1 MSSHRSSSSALLRT
15 LLYGL
20 AMLLAAF
27 VYFFGLDSQHIPK
40 NGDENVYAHITRLT
54 AASGHWLPLQS
65 ELNAMRNTKPP
76 LLFWQGIAST
86 GHGQDWTLWNLR
98 YPSVIYTLLTAAMV
112 FLLGW
117 KLSQNLSRGFV
128 AALAFL
134 AFFSTYR
141 YGRPFLTNAPE
152 TFWLFLPFFIL
163 LYAKAWAFASR
174 WLPVALGLV
183 IGIGLLYKSFALL
196 LPVGVGLAWW
206 YLQQRDYRLGEF
218 IRADIWKLLLVAA
231 ISLAMFS
238 LWFVLDPDPQA
249 VWQEFVMKENA
260 GKFDPAGASYLSKL
274 LWGSSSVWTMFLGL
288 PLNAG
293 LLALPVAVLMFDA
306 LRHRKRLST
315 DEKLLWLWL
324 LAIILVFSLPSQR
337 SSRYLLAAMP
347 ALAVLCALGWER
359 LHRGWFIATLL
370 VCAAALA
377 LLLWLSLQLQA
388 AIPGGGL
395 YSPFY
400 WWLLL
405 VAAGFSL
412 AAMLLPALTRPGTT
426 VAVLLVFL
434 TAAAFLRPFDGE
446 HGNFSAEAQRQVAG
460 RPVWVPYDFNAKFE
474 AYRFLL
480 PTADIQGYR
489 ETRDTNADELARR
502 YALFAV
508 RRPLTTTTP
517 TGAPCSGCRVI
528 AERLDLRGRHS
539 SAELKEILHGRVFE
553 NIFLQELLVE
563 SAVAAR

>member
-1 MSSHRSSSSALLRT
+1 MSPISQRLRT

-40 NGDENVYAHITRLT
+40 NGDENPYAHITRMT
-54 AASGHWLPLQS
+54 AAAGHWLPLQS
-65 ELNAMRNTKPP
+65 ELDGMRNTKPP

-117 KLSQNLSRGFV
+117 KSSQTLSAGFI
-128 AALAFL
+128 AALCFL

-163 LYAKAWAFASR
+163 LYWKKTAFASR
-174 WLPVALGLV
+174 WLPALLGLV

-196 LPVGVGLAWW
+196 LPVGVGLSWW
-206 YLQQRDYRLGEF
+206 YLHQRDYRLTDF
-218 IRADIWKLLLVAA
+218 IRADVWKLILVAA
-231 ISLAMFS
+231 ISLGMFG

-260 GKFDPAGASYLSKL
+260 GKFDPAGASYVSKL
-274 LWGSSSVWTMFLGL
+274 LWGSSSVWTLFLGL

-293 LLALPVAVLMFDA
+293 LLALPVAALMVDA
-306 LRHRKRLST
+306 LRHRRQLGA

-324 LAIILVFSLPSQR
+324 LAMILVFSLPSQR

-359 LHRGWFIATLL
+359 LGSSWFIATLVFCEL
-370 VCAAALA
+370 ALA
-377 LLLWLSLQLQA
+377 TLAYLSLRLQGA
-388 AIPGGGL
+388 TPDDAL
-395 YSPFY
+395 YAGFY
-400 WWLLL
+400 WLLL
-405 VAAGFSL
+405 LAAAGFSV
-412 AAMLLPALTRPGTT
+412 AAMLIPALTRPGTT
-426 VAVLLVFL
+426 VAVLLVFFSM
-434 TAAAFLRPFDGE
+434 AAFLQPFDGQR
-446 HGNFSAEAQRQVAG
+446 GNFSAEAQRQVAG
-460 RPVWVPYDFNAKFE
+460 RQVWVPSDFNASYE

-480 PTADIQGYR
+480 PTAKIQSYR
-489 ETRDTNADELARR
+489 ETREQHPDELARR
-502 YALFAV
+502 YPLFAV
-508 RRPLTTTTP
+508 RLPLNALGTLDS
-517 TGAPCSGCRVI
+517 AACNGCRVI
-528 AERLDLRGRHS
+528 GERLDLRGRHT
-539 SAELKEILHGRVFE
+539 SAELSAIVHGKVFE
-553 NIFLQELLVE
+553 NIFLKEWLVE
-563 SAVAAR
+563 SSLAGQR

>member
-1 MSSHRSSSSALLRT
+1 MSSLRPPTSPRSRT

-20 AMLLAAF
+20 AMLLAVV

-76 LLFWQGIAST
+76 LLFWQGMAST
-86 GHGQDWTLWNLR
+86 AQGQDWTLWNLR
-98 YPSVIYTLLTAAMV
+98 YPNVIYTLLTAAMV

-117 KLSQNLSRGFV
+117 RLSQNFSRGAV

-163 LYAKAWAFASR
+163 LYCKQWAFASR
-174 WLPVALGLV
+174 WLPPVLGV
-183 IGIGLLYKSFALL
+183 IIGIGLLYKSFALL

-206 YLQQRDYRLGEF
+206 YLQRRDYRLGEF
-218 IRADIWKLLLVAA
+218 IRTDVPKLLLVAV
-231 ISLAMFS
+231 ISLAMFG
-238 LWFVLDPDPQA
+238 LWFVLDPDPQS

-260 GKFDPAGASYLSKL
+260 GKFDPAGASYWSKL
-274 LWGSSSVWTMFLGL
+274 LWGSSSIWTMFLGL

-293 LLALPVAVLMFDA
+293 LLALPVAALMFDA
-306 LRHRKRLST
+306 LRHRKQLSD

-324 LAIILVFSLPSQR
+324 LAMILVFSLPSQR

-359 LHRGWFIATLL
+359 LHRGWFIATLM

-377 LLLWLSLQLQA
+377 LLVWLSLQLQA
-388 AIPGGGL
+388 AVPGDGL
-395 YSPFY
+395 YSPPY
-400 WWLLL
+400 WLLL
-405 VAAGFSL
+405 LAAAAFMVAAV
-412 AAMLLPALTRPGTT
+412 MLPALTRPGTT

-434 TAAAFLRPFDGE
+434 SAAAFLRPFDGE
-446 HGNFSAEAQRQVAG
+446 RGNFSAEAQLQVAG
-460 RPVWVPYDFNAKFE
+460 KPVWVPYDFNAKFE

-489 ETRDTNADELARR
+489 ETRDTKADELARH

-508 RRPLTTTTP
+508 RLPLGTAA
-517 TGAPCSGCRVI
+517 GAPCSGCRVI

-539 SAELKEILHGRVFE
+539 PAELNEILRGRVFE
-553 NIFLQELLVE
+553 NIFQKELLVE
-563 SAVAAR
+563 LAVAAR